1 MMQIIRK
8 MRGDIM
14 IVKVNLT
21 NGKSKVVECDTT
33 FQDNDVIRMMRNGE
47 CICAFI
53 KEKVVSVEKVK

>member
-1 MMQIIRK
+1 MQIIRK

-53 KEKVVSVEKVK
+53 KEKVV